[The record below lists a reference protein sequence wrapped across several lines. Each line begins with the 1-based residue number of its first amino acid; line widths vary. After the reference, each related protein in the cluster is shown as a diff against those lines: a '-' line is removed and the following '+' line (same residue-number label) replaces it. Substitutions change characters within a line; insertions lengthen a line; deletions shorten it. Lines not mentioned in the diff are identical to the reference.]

1 MLHSKELHPLGM
13 WLVPLSYSRSPSY
26 GFVLKDLMCIKAQG
40 NIICCFRQS
49 SLFYRTTHSQT
60 SARVSLWH
68 RMSSMYPSQ
77 WQNVF
82 LFCFF
87 FSTYLTVAWCL
98 AQSRLGTKVSWGKG
112 IAVKDIKHFYHWTV
126 KMVSIVIWYVWAN
139 SPTAHIGVC
148 SVAAHPFVSVM
159 NPVWKNLLTVK
170 RSPVEPVSRRL
181 HRRGD
186 ADSNRCKGKVL

>member
-1 MLHSKELHPLGM
+1 MHQCNNVTASLPDWYFSTSKSFWRKYIKSFWRKYIKIDFLKCSSWWKIVSFFKIKMLHSKELHPLSM

-26 GFVLKDLMCIKAQG
+26 GFILKDLMCIKAQG

-68 RMSSMYPSQ
+68 RMSSLYPSQ

-112 IAVKDIKHFYHWTV
+112 IAVKDIKQPWLFT
-126 KMVSIVIWYVWAN
+126 IE
-139 SPTAHIGVC
+139 
-148 SVAAHPFVSVM
+148 
-159 NPVWKNLLTVK
+159 
-170 RSPVEPVSRRL
+170 R
-181 HRRGD
+181 
-186 ADSNRCKGKVL
+186 

>member
-1 MLHSKELHPLGM
+1 MYQCNNVTASLPDWYFSTSKSFWRKYIESFWRKYIKIDFLKCSSWWKYLFFKIKMLHSKELHPLGM

-68 RMSSMYPSQ
+68 RMSSLYPSQ

-87 FSTYLTVAWCL
+87 FFNIPNSGLMP
-98 AQSRLGTKVSWGKG
+98 GTKQTWNQSFLGQR
-112 IAVKDIKHFYHWTV
+112 
-126 KMVSIVIWYVWAN
+126 N
-139 SPTAHIGVC
+139 SC
-148 SVAAHPFVSVM
+148 
-159 NPVWKNLLTVK
+159 
-170 RSPVEPVSRRL
+170 
-181 HRRGD
+181 
-186 ADSNRCKGKVL
+186 